1 MDLPCSCR
9 ELKFT
14 SFRFSNE
21 DKLPTLDIQVEL
33 PDNEIYD
40 VSNTPEDYRGS
51 VTVDGMIT
59 EPLEVVEASG
69 NLDYR
74 DYVIKITYVITSIEG
89 SDDFTGLRVA
99 RNDEL
104 VLLDYPCCDC
114 DYVVNPRGHSQE
126 EMQELVAHIN
136 TALGF

>member
-1 MDLPCSCR
+1 MDPPCSCR
-9 ELKFT
+9 EWNFT

-21 DKLPTLDIQVEL
+21 DNLPTRDIRVEV
-33 PDNEIYD
+33 PDKEIYD
-40 VSNTPEDYRGS
+40 VRNTPDDYRGS
-51 VTVDGMIT
+51 VNVDGIIT
-59 EPLEVVEASG
+59 EPLEVVEGSG
-69 NLDYR
+69 DLVHR
-74 DYVIKITYVITSIEG
+74 AYVIKITFVITSIDG

-104 VLLDYPCCDC
+104 VLFDYPCCDC

-126 EMQELVAHIN
+126 EMQKLVADIN